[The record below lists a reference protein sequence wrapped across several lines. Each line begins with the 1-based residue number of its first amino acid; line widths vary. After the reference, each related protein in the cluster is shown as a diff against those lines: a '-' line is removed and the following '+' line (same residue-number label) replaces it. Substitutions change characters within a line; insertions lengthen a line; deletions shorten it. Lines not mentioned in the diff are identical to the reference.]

1 MGKGEAPNFS
11 FKVSPRAYRNLL
23 QFAKPKHWA
32 IVVSSGEE
40 ELRLANPVPGLLS
53 LSCSGMECVVQP
65 SVFVVDGQTD
75 IPFRRLGQ
83 NHRRWHCGIVQ
94 VSLALMLL
102 LGAGLATQGWF
113 LLRLHQRLGDI
124 VAHLPVSGAWGTSGS
139 SPVPVSLWLCIVCQA
154 ENPTRTQGFSCQP
167 VFLTLSLLFCT

>member
-1 MGKGEAPNFS
+1 M
-11 FKVSPRAYRNLL
+11 
-23 QFAKPKHWA
+23 
-32 IVVSSGEE
+32 VSSGEE
-40 ELRLANPVPGLLS
+40 ELRLANPFPGLRS
-53 LSCSGMECVVQP
+53 LSCSGMESVVQP

-83 NHRRWHCGIVQ
+83 NHRRRHCGTVQ
-94 VSLALMLL
+94 VSLALVLL

-139 SPVPVSLWLCIVCQA
+139 SPVPVSLSLCIVCQA
-154 ENPTRTQGFSCQP
+154 ESLIRTQGFCCP
-167 VFLTLSLLFCT
+167 VSLTLSLLICTWGI

>member
-1 MGKGEAPNFS
+1 MGKGEAPNCS
-11 FKVSPRAYRNLL
+11 FKVSPRGHRNLL

-53 LSCSGMECVVQP
+53 LSCSGMESVVQP

-83 NHRRWHCGIVQ
+83 NSKRRHCGTVQ
-94 VSLALMLL
+94 VSLALLLL
-102 LGAGLATQGWF
+102 LGAVLAAQGWF
-113 LLRLHQRLGDI
+113 LLRLNQRLGDI
-124 VAHLPVSGAWGTSGS
+124 VAHLPVSGAWGPAGPLQYLSLYGCVLCARQKAHLEPRDS
-139 SPVPVSLWLCIVCQA
+139 PVSL
-154 ENPTRTQGFSCQP
+154 
-167 VFLTLSLLFCT
+167 SL

>member
-1 MGKGEAPNFS
+1 MGKGEVPNFS
-11 FKVSPRAYRNLL
+11 FKVSPRGRRNLL
-23 QFAKPKHWA
+23 QFAEPKHWA
-32 IVVSSGEE
+32 IVVSSRGE
-40 ELRLANPVPGLLS
+40 ELRLASPIPGLVS
-53 LSCSGMECVVQP
+53 LNCSGMESVVQP

-83 NHRRWHCGIVQ
+83 KTRRRWCCSIAQ

-124 VAHLPVSGAWGTSGS
+124 VARLPVSGAWGPEG
-139 SPVPVSLWLCIVCQA
+139 PL
-154 ENPTRTQGFSCQP
+154 
-167 VFLTLSLLFCT
+167 